1 MATTDIRTQG
11 DKPYYKDIQ
20 FVQMKLQSHD
30 RVVGFERV
38 GNSDQLLA
46 VTRTFAD
53 TLHVWLSDV
62 YTLGEAEYLFLRE
75 QTPEINCI
83 VSVSGY
89 DRYTGEA
96 KEQAVRDHVGL
107 FKIGEFLGA
116 LNVKEFWTYVPR
128 PKTDGDANAGRRRR
142 A

>member
-1 MATTDIRTQG
+1 MSTTDIRSEG

-20 FVQMKLQSHD
+20 FVEMKLRGHD
-30 RVVGFERV
+30 RVISFERV
-38 GNSDQLLA
+38 GSSDQLFA
-46 VTRTFAD
+46 VARTLGD

-62 YTLGEAEYLFLRE
+62 YTLGEAEFLFLRE
-75 QTPEINCI
+75 KNPEINCI

-89 DRYTGEA
+89 NRYTDEA
-96 KEQAVRDHVGL
+96 KEQAVRDRVGL

-128 PKTDGDANAGRRRR
+128 PTTDRDSKSNRRRG